1 MGSLLRKEIKMENNI
16 NDVKMMAELMFQ
28 AYLKGYEAAKE
39 KETAIQ
45 TEVPEKKVRRYSKRA
60 GKKTT
65 VIDETGK
72 KYTANTRSEIEELVL
87 KRGNGYIGGCL
98 ADGRPIYEADGREYW
113 LCETN

>member
-1 MGSLLRKEIKMENNI
+1 MENII
-16 NDVKMMAELMFQ
+16 NDAKLMAELMFQ
-28 AYLKGYEAAKE
+28 AYLKGYEAAKGSE
-39 KETAIQ
+39 PAAQ
-45 TEVPEKKVRRYSKRA
+45 VPEKKVRRYSKRV

-98 ADGRPIYEADGREYW
+98 ADGRPIYDADGREYK

>member
-1 MGSLLRKEIKMENNI
+1 MENII
-16 NDVKMMAELMFQ
+16 NDAKLMAELMFQ

-39 KETAIQ
+39 SEPAAQMETQ
-45 TEVPEKKVRRYSKRA
+45 EKKVRRYSKRA

-98 ADGRPIYEADGREYW
+98 ADGRPIYDADGREYK

>member
-1 MGSLLRKEIKMENNI
+1 MENVI
-16 NDVKMMAELMFQ
+16 NDAKLMAELMFQ

-39 KETAIQ
+39 SEPAVQ
-45 TEVPEKKVRRYSKRA
+45 VPEKKVRRYSKRA

-72 KYTANTRSEIEELVL
+72 KYTANSRSEIEELVL
-87 KRGNGYIGGCL
+87 KRGNGYIAGCL
-98 ADGRPIYEADGREYW
+98 ADGRPIYDTDGREYK